1 MLPHTHIIRKH
12 VRREFYNEA
21 KNSIC
26 IDNHVTHVK
35 CDSTVQ
41 FHYIIELV
49 RLGIFI
55 FEV

>member
-1 MLPHTHIIRKH
+1 MLPHTHMIRKH